1 MKTLIFI
8 LISISLFTTVSWA
21 DEAIKRS
28 ADRLYKAA
36 QSLAEQGVHHEAI
49 DKYYQAI
56 ALRKDYRYYVA
67 LGQSQKT
74 IKQEPLAFFS
84 FRNALE
90 ALDKT
95 SDERAGLLVLFVTT
109 ALNIGRLDDVRQY
122 LPELKEKEPDLAK
135 TAGFRLF
142 CSEGE
147 LALKEGKY
155 KRAYRLFK
163 RARPLNLNDGRAI
176 SGCCLALKK
185 LARAYNDRGMHL
197 KRLHVLMLY
206 YRLRPSKKVMKH
218 IKVAFEKAGRPTR
231 YKKAIKK
238 LKPVK

>member
-1 MKTLIFI
+1 MKTLTFI
-8 LISISLFTTVSWA
+8 LIVTLCATVSLA
-21 DEAIKRS
+21 DDAIKRS
-28 ADRLYKAA
+28 ADRLYEAA

-56 ALRKDYRYYVA
+56 ALHKDYRYYVA

-74 IKQEPLAFFS
+74 IKQELLAFFS

-90 ALDKT
+90 ELEET
-95 SDERAGLLVLFVTT
+95 SEERAGLLVLFVTT
-109 ALNIGRLDDVRQY
+109 ALNIGRLADVRQH
-122 LPELKEKEPDLAK
+122 LPELKAKEPDLAK

-142 CSEGE
+142 CIEGE

-185 LARAYNDRGMHL
+185 LARAYNERDMHL
-197 KRLHVLMLY
+197 KRLHVLLLY

-218 IKVAFEKAGRPTR
+218 IKVAFEKAGRPIR

-238 LKPVK
+238 LKPVT